1 MKKKTALISILLLCS
16 GLGFAAYYVSDT
28 DFLARVNP
36 AGRQLDRLLDDMQ
49 VIRIPD
55 GANPVEVRLQ
65 DINGTS
71 VDISDF
77 RGKIVFLNFWA
88 TWCPTCVVE
97 MPAMEKLYRK
107 LKVKDFAMVTIS
119 IQDSVAAVKE
129 FFDKNNLTFTA
140 LLDSFGNTVPAFG
153 IRAIPTTFILD
164 KAGRIIGLVTGPRE
178 WDSRESIAM
187 FEYLIDRDAA
197 VSAVPASDP
206 INLDSM

>member
-55 GANPVEVRLQ
+55 GTNPVEVRLQ

-97 MPAMEKLYRK
+97 MPAMEKLHRK

-119 IQDSVAAVKE
+119 IQDSVAAVK
-129 FFDKNNLTFTA
+129 
-140 LLDSFGNTVPAFG
+140 
-153 IRAIPTTFILD
+153 
-164 KAGRIIGLVTGPRE
+164 
-178 WDSRESIAM
+178 
-187 FEYLIDRDAA
+187 
-197 VSAVPASDP
+197 
-206 INLDSM
+206 

>member
-49 VIRIPD
+49 VIRIP
-55 GANPVEVRLQ
+55 GGTNPVEVRLL

-71 VDISDF
+71 VDLADF
-77 RGKIVFLNFWA
+77 KGKIVLLNFWA
-88 TWCPTCVVE
+88 TWCPTCVIE
-97 MPAMEKLYRK
+97 MPAMEKLHQK
-107 LKVKDFAMVTIS
+107 LQNKDFAMLAIS
-119 IQDSVAAVKE
+119 IQEPASQVKN
-129 FFDKNNLTFTA
+129 FFDINKLTFPV
-140 LLDSFGNTVPAFG
+140 LLDSTGETVIGFG

-187 FEYLIDRDAA
+187 FEYLIDRYAA

-206 INLDSM
+206 INLDNM

>member
-55 GANPVEVRLQ
+55 GTNPVEVRLQ

-88 TWCPTCVVE
+88 TWCPTCLVE

-119 IQDSVAAVKE
+119 IQDSGAAVKE

-187 FEYLIDRDAA
+187 FEYLIDRYAA
-197 VSAVPASDP
+197 VSAVSASDP
-206 INLDSM
+206 INSDNM

>member
-55 GANPVEVRLQ
+55 GTNPVEVRLQ

-88 TWCPTCVVE
+88 TWCPTCLVE

-129 FFDKNNLTFTA
+129 FFEKNNLTFTA

-187 FEYLIDRDAA
+187 FEYLIDRYAA
-197 VSAVPASDP
+197 VSAVSASDP
-206 INLDSM
+206 INSDNM

>member
-1 MKKKTALISILLLCS
+1 MQKNLTLKVALISILLLGS
-16 GLGFAAYYVSDT
+16 GFIAIFVFDANP
-28 DFLARVNP
+28 LAKAKPENRN
-36 AGRQLDRLLDDMQ
+36 LDQLLDDMG
-49 VIRIPD
+49 VEKITISTVPL
-55 GANPVEVRLQ
+55 EVRLQ
-65 DINGTS
+65 DLNGTS

-97 MPAMEKLYRK
+97 MPAMEKLHRK

-129 FFDKNNLTFTA
+129 FFEKNNLTFTA
-140 LLDSFGNTVPAFG
+140 LLDSFGNTVTAFG

-187 FEYLIDRDAA
+187 FEYLIDRYAA

-206 INLDSM
+206 G